1 MNPNEFRVTYF
12 RLTLGLALM
21 FARWIE
27 PARPR
32 PNIATF
38 TGAAGSPLKFG
49 SLGIVGLKC
58 KISLG
63 IAPTRNCTNFLKI
76 GYVVA
81 GGGFYYYYILK
92 GNKSDKERKIVRK
105 S

>member
-1 MNPNEFRVTYF
+1 MNPDEFIVTYF

-38 TGAAGSPLKFG
+38 TGADGSPLKFG
-49 SLGIVGLKC
+49 SLGI
-58 KISLG
+58 
-63 IAPTRNCTNFLKI
+63 APTRNCTHFLKI
-76 GYVVA
+76 GFVVA
-81 GGGFYYYYILK
+81 GGGFYYYYILQ
-92 GNKSDKERKIVRK
+92 GNKSDKERKVVRK